1 MFDLGVIIPFRPSS
15 SSVPGRMEWWTFN
28 QSILNYE
35 ANLNGPASDELGNH
49 HHLHMSPHP
58 LINFIIF
65 VVVVDTL
72 QIITYHVQRDRYKTW
87 TTKQANNNNIF
98 TANPVPRPRFSSV
111 LSLG

>member
-28 QSILNYE
+28 QSIRNYE

-87 TTKQANNNNIF
+87 TMKQANNNNIF